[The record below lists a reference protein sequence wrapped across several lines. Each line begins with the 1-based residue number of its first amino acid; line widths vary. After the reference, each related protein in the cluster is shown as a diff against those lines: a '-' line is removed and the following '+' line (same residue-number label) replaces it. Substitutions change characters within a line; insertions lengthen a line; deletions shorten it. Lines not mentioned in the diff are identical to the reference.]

1 MANLTGRRVGAHHAR
16 MKMLLMVLAWPAAAM
31 AQAVPQIP
39 NIDAARAAAKA
50 VDQSVQA
57 PRTGQDSMDRTA
69 PLLTVEPHKDPAAVE
84 GDEAAWRKAQE
95 AAAKKKLEAPEP
107 KPEPKPD

>member
-1 MANLTGRRVGAHHAR
+1 
-16 MKMLLMVLAWPAAAM
+16 MKMALIALALPAAAM
-31 AQAVPQIP
+31 AQAVPPIP

-57 PRTGQDSMDRTA
+57 PRTGQQSMDRTA
-69 PLLTVEPHKDPAAVE
+69 PLLTVEPHKDPATVE

-95 AAAKKKLEAPEP
+95 AAATKKLEKSEP
-107 KPEPKPD
+107 KPKPRPD

>member
-1 MANLTGRRVGAHHAR
+1 
-16 MKMLLMVLAWPAAAM
+16 MKMVLIMLALPAAAM

-57 PRTGQDSMDRTA
+57 PRTGQESMDRTA
-69 PLLTVEPHKDPAAVE
+69 PLLTVEPHKDAAAVD

-95 AAAKKKLEAPEP
+95 AAAKKKLE
-107 KPEPKPD
+107 KPEPKREPKSD

>member
-1 MANLTGRRVGAHHAR
+1 
-16 MKMLLMVLAWPAAAM
+16 MKMVLIALALPAAAM
-31 AQAVPQIP
+31 AQAVPPIP

-57 PRTGQDSMDRTA
+57 PRTGQESMDRTA
-69 PLLTVEPHKDPAAVE
+69 PLLTVEPHADPAAAK

-95 AAAKKKLEAPEP
+95 AAAKQKLEKSDP
-107 KPEPKPD
+107 KPEPKSD